1 MKPELRFE
9 TMEMLKSDLGVETCV
24 PDLLGGRIM
33 QNDLTFH
40 LGEEDEVYEGYG
52 RCQNSYPYRQRSSYS
67 RELKKEAVK
76 TAVLENDYLKAVF
89 LPEYGGRLWI
99 LWDKVK
105 NRNLL
110 YTNDVLRFSNLAIR
124 NAWFSGGVEWN
135 LGLIGHTP
143 FTTEPLFTAELVN
156 AEGCPVL
163 RMYEYEQIRQVT
175 YQMDFWLEEND
186 KFLNA
191 RIRIMNFGKDV
202 VPMYWWSNMA
212 VPEAKKG
219 RIVVPA
225 DKAYTPRKKDIYKV
239 DTPYVEGI
247 DISRYEDIPFATDYF
262 FEIPK
267 DEPKYITQVDETG
280 YGLLQMSTN
289 RLGYRKLFSWGH
301 KPSSHHWQEFLTEEA
316 GPYIEI
322 QAGVGKT
329 QYGCIP
335 MAPNTAWEWL
345 ERYGANEIPAEMV
358 QADYEELREFM
369 TEKVLASPVYQEM
382 EEKLAMTKSMA
393 KTKADKVYQQG
404 RLSSGALKNKLQ
416 QLMGQKPISEH
427 LDFGECTKGQ
437 KLWVDFMENG
447 ILEEPDPAYTPK
459 VFIADKE
466 IVKTLKESMRAGSNR
481 HWYGYYQLGLF
492 YYQEQEYEK
501 AEKVFL
507 SSLELENSPWAYHG
521 LASVYTVTEEKE
533 KACDAM
539 VKGIALIQA
548 MAEKEEDRLSY
559 VKEAFSMLEMN
570 EGYQDI
576 INLYEELEDRLQ
588 REERIKF
595 YYISAL
601 AGVGKYQKA
610 YDLLCAEGGLV
621 MPDMREGEVTIGT
634 LWETLH
640 EKLYGDKGELPYVF
654 DFSMN

>member
-9 TMEMLKSDLGVETCV
+9 TMEMPVSDLGVETCV

-52 RCQNSYPYRQRSSYS
+52 RCQNSYPYRQLSSYDRDMKLS
-67 RELKKEAVK
+67 KVK

-89 LPEYGGRLWI
+89 LPEYGGRLWS
-99 LWDKVK
+99 LWDKQK
-105 NRNLL
+105 KRNLL
-110 YTNDVLRFSNLAIR
+110 YTNDVLRFRNLAIR

-135 LGLIGHTP
+135 IGLIGHTP
-143 FTTEPLFTAELVN
+143 FTAEALFTAELIN
-156 AEGCPVL
+156 EIGSPVL
-163 RMYEYEQIRQVT
+163 RMYEYEQVRQLT

-191 RIRIMNFGKDV
+191 RIRIVNFGEEV

-212 VPEAKKG
+212 VPESKNG

-225 DKAYTPRKKDIYKV
+225 NKAYTPRKKDIYKV

-247 DISRYEDIPFATDYF
+247 DISRYEDIPVATDYF

-280 YGLLQMSTN
+280 YGLLQMSTG

-301 KPSSHHWQEFLTEEA
+301 LPSSGHWQEFLTKDA

-345 ERYGANEIPAEMV
+345 ERYGANEIPVEMV
-358 QADYEELREFM
+358 QADYEELRKYM
-369 TEKVLASPVYQEM
+369 TEKVLENPSYQEM
-382 EEKLAMTKSMA
+382 DKKLTETKSMA
-393 KTKADKVYQQG
+393 KAKADKVYQQG
-404 RLSSGALKNKLQ
+404 RASSGALKQHLQ
-416 QLMGQKPISEH
+416 QLMNQKPMSEH

-437 KLWVDFMENG
+437 KVWVDFMETG
-447 ILEEPDPAYTPK
+447 ILTEPDPADVPECF
-459 VFIADKE
+459 VADKV
-466 IVKTLKESMRAGSNR
+466 IAKTLKESMKAGSNQ

-492 YYQEQEYEK
+492 YYQEQEYGK
-501 AEKVFL
+501 AERAFRNSV
-507 SSLELENSPWAYHG
+507 ELENNPWAYHG
-521 LASVYTVTEEKE
+521 LASIYTVIEEKE

-539 VKGIALIQA
+539 TKGIALIQA
-548 MAEKEEDRLSY
+548 MAEDVEDRLSY
-559 VKEAFSMLEMN
+559 IKEAFSILEMN
-570 EGYQDI
+570 EGYQDVMD
-576 INLYEELEDRLQ
+576 LYGELEERLQ
-588 REERIKF
+588 KEERIKF
-595 YYISAL
+595 YYICAL
-601 AGVGKYQKA
+601 KGIGEYQKA
-610 YDLLCAEGGLV
+610 FDLLCADGGLV
-621 MPDMREGEVTIGT
+621 IPDMREGEVTIG
-634 LWETLH
+634 LVWEELY
-640 EKLYGDKGELPYVF
+640 EKLNGEKGELPYVF